1 MKLRAIWAVV
11 GVLLLVGTA
20 RGLITGMVGNTP
32 VRDQQWPAGTL
43 ELANLPIRLGCWEGP
58 PFGGGETHFLYRG
71 DTAAFQQALDL
82 LGKINAPDL
91 RLVVNEG
98 PEESF
103 WLKTAGKTDVDP
115 RVDWTF
121 VVWTPRS
128 WMQLYGNPNVTFLE
142 PVMNSQ
148 PSCVRL
154 GRA

>member
-1 MKLRAIWAVV
+1 
-11 GVLLLVGTA
+11 
-20 RGLITGMVGNTP
+20 
-32 VRDQQWPAGTL
+32 
-43 ELANLPIRLGCWEGP
+43 
-58 PFGGGETHFLYRG
+58 
-71 DTAAFQQALDL
+71 
-82 LGKINAPDL
+82 
-91 RLVVNEG
+91 LVVNEG